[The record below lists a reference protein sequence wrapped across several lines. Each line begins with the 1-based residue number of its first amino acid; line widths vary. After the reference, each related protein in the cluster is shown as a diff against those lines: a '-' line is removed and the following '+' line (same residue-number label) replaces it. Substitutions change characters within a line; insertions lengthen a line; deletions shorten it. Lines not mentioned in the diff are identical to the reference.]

1 MNRLPTLR
9 EARLVATGGKGEWL
23 IAGNHC
29 QRGAALIMSLVILMI
44 LTILGISA
52 MGTASLEEKMSGNTQ
67 EATRAFQAAES
78 GLNDA
83 LNVSGGLDLNSG
95 TAGKDLP
102 RFTYDSG
109 KSGYADVNVKFLQF
123 SNPKRGSGY
132 GSNFEAANFDQTS
145 IGRTNAGAKAIIHQ
159 GVAQIVP
166 KSN

>member
-1 MNRLPTLR
+1 MNSLPVFRDIHTVSGGSG
-9 EARLVATGGKGEWL
+9 ARLSFGDR
-23 IAGNHC
+23 
-29 QRGAALIMSLVILMI
+29 QRGAALVMSMMILMI

-78 GLNDA
+78 GLVDA
-83 LNVSGGLDLNSG
+83 LNTSGGLDLNSG

-102 RFTYDSG
+102 RFDYAGG
-109 KSGYADVNVKFLQF
+109 KSGYADVNVKFIQF

-132 GSNFEAANFDQTS
+132 GSNFEAANFSQKS
-145 IGRTNAGAKAIIHQ
+145 VGRTNSGAKAVIHQ

>member
-1 MNRLPTLR
+1 MDNLPTRR
-9 EARLVATGGKGEWL
+9 EMHLAANSGKGRCL
-23 IAGNHC
+23 SAGNRR
-29 QRGAALIMSLVILMI
+29 QRGAALILSMVILLI

-83 LNVSGGLDLNSG
+83 LNVPGGLDLNSG
-95 TAGKDLP
+95 TAGKNLP
-102 RFTYDSG
+102 QFTYDSG
-109 KSGYADVNVKFLQF
+109 KSGYADVNVKFIQF

-132 GSNFEAANFDQTS
+132 GNNFEAANFNQSSTGS
-145 IGRTNAGAKAIIHQ
+145 TNTGAKATIHQ